1 MNNSYIVMTDSSA
14 DLTAGLVET
23 LGLDVIPLSV
33 NVGEKSFMN
42 YPDERE
48 IGSHDFYEML
58 RGGANAKT
66 SAVNVD
72 TFLNAMSVHLKAGK
86 DVLYLGFSS
95 GLSSTYSASEIAA
108 QELRAAYPDR
118 KIFTVDTLCASLG
131 QGLLVYLTMQK
142 VLAGATIEEAA
153 AFAEENRLHLC
164 HWFTVD
170 DLFFLKRGGRVSA
183 ATALV
188 GSALG
193 IKPVLHVD
201 NEGHLINVSKARG
214 RKNSILALV
223 DRMEQSAIEPGKQ
236 TIFISHGDCRDDAE
250 FLANEIRKRFD
261 ISDITINFVG
271 PVIGAHSGP
280 GTLALFFL
288 GKER

>member
-1 MNNSYIVMTDSSA
+1 MERNYAVMTDSSA
-14 DLTAGLVET
+14 DLTAGLVEQ

-33 NVGEKSFMN
+33 NVGQQSFMN

-48 IGSHDFYEML
+48 ISSPDFYELL
-58 RGGANAKT
+58 RKGANAQT

-72 TFLNAMSVHLKAGK
+72 TFLSAMSVHLKAGK

-95 GLSSTYSASEIAA
+95 GLSSTYGASEIAA
-108 QELRAAYPDR
+108 QELREAYPDR
-118 KIFTVDTLCASLG
+118 KILTVDTLCASLG

-153 AFAEENRLHLC
+153 AYAEENRLHLC

-223 DRMEQSAIEPGKQ
+223 DRMEASAIEPQKQ
-236 TIFISHGDCRDDAE
+236 TVFISHGDCLDDAN
-250 FLANEIRKRFD
+250 FLAEELRKRFG

-288 GKER
+288 GTER

>member
-1 MNNSYIVMTDSSA
+1 MERNYVVMTDSSA
-14 DLTAGLVET
+14 DLTAGLVEQ

-33 NVGEKSFMN
+33 NVGERSFMN

-48 IGSHDFYEML
+48 ISSPDFYELL
-58 RGGANAKT
+58 RKCANAQT

-72 TFLNAMSVHLKAGK
+72 TFLSAMSVHLKAGK

-95 GLSSTYSASEIAA
+95 GLSSTYGASEIAA
-108 QELRAAYPDR
+108 QELREAYPDR
-118 KIFTVDTLCASLG
+118 KILTVDTLCASLG

-153 AFAEENRLHLC
+153 AYAEENRLHLC

-223 DRMEQSAIEPGKQ
+223 DRMEASAIEPQKQ
-236 TIFISHGDCRDDAE
+236 TVFISHGDCLADAE
-250 FLANEIRKRFD
+250 FLAAEVRKRFG

-288 GKER
+288 GTER

>member
-1 MNNSYIVMTDSSA
+1 MERNYVVMTDSSA
-14 DLTAGLVET
+14 DLNAALVEQ

-33 NVGEKSFMN
+33 NVGAQSFLN

-48 IGSHDFYEML
+48 ISSTDFYEML
-58 RGGANAKT
+58 RKGANAQT

-95 GLSSTYSASEIAA
+95 GLSSTYGASEVAA
-108 QELRAAYPDR
+108 QELRETYPDR

-142 VLAGATIEEAA
+142 VLSGATIEEAA
-153 AFAEENRLHLC
+153 AYAEENRLHLC

-223 DRMEQSAIEPGKQ
+223 DRMESSAIEPQKQ
-236 TIFISHGDCRDDAE
+236 TIFISHGDCLDDAN
-250 FLANEIRKRFD
+250 FLAEELRKRFG

-288 GKER
+288 GTER

>member
-1 MNNSYIVMTDSSA
+1 MNKSYVVMTDSSA
-14 DLTAGLVET
+14 DLSAELVEK

-48 IGSHDFYEML
+48 IGSHEFYEML

-72 TFLNAMSVHLKAGK
+72 TFVNAMSVHLKQGK

-95 GLSSTYSASEIAA
+95 GLSSTYNAGAIAA
-108 QELRAAYPDR
+108 EELRAAYPDR
-118 KIFTVDTLCASLG
+118 KILTVDTLCASLG
-131 QGLLVYLTMQK
+131 QGLLVYLTVQK

-223 DRMEQSAIEPGKQ
+223 DRMEKSAIDPAKQ
-236 TIFISHGDCRDDAE
+236 TIFISHGDCLADAE
-250 FLANEIRKRFD
+250 FLADELLKRFG

-288 GKER
+288 GEER

>member
-1 MNNSYIVMTDSSA
+1 MTNSYIVMTDSSA
-14 DLTAGLVET
+14 DLTAELVEK

-48 IGSHDFYEML
+48 IGSHEFYEML

-72 TFLNAMSVHLKAGK
+72 TFLNAMSVHLNAGK
-86 DVLYLGFSS
+86 DILYLGFSS

-108 QELRAAYPDR
+108 QELRESYPDR
-118 KIFTVDTLCASLG
+118 KILTVDTLCASLG
-131 QGLLVYLTMQK
+131 QGLLIYLTMQK

-201 NEGHLINVSKARG
+201 NEGHLINISKARG

-223 DRMEQSAIEPGKQ
+223 DRMERSAIDPAKQ
-236 TIFISHGDCRDDAE
+236 TVFISHGDCRDDAE
-250 FLANEIRKRFD
+250 FLADEVRKRFG
-261 ISDITINFVG
+261 ITDITINFVG

-288 GKER
+288 GTER

>member
-1 MNNSYIVMTDSSA
+1 MNNSYVVMTDSSA
-14 DLTAGLVET
+14 DLTAELVEE

-86 DVLYLGFSS
+86 DILYLGFSS

-108 QELRAAYPDR
+108 QELRETYPDR
-118 KIFTVDTLCASLG
+118 KILTVDTLCASLG

-223 DRMEQSAIEPGKQ
+223 DRMEQSAIDPAKQ

-250 FLANEIRKRFD
+250 FLADELRKRFG
-261 ISDITINFVG
+261 ISDITINYVG

-288 GKER
+288 GTAR